1 MHPNGFWTIKCTCMS
16 QLLTLVDFEHRKSS
30 ENTLSYVNKMLL
42 SLLVAPRREEYASKT
57 QYIMSETPD
66 QVR

>member
-1 MHPNGFWTIKCTCMS
+1 MS